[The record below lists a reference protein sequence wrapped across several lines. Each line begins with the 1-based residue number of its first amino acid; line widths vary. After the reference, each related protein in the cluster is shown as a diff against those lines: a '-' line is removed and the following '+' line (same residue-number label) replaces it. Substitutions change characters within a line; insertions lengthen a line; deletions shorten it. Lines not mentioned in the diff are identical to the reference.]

1 MNERKRNHNCHC
13 FGTVCHDNTADVR
26 DVLVPSKA
34 GGPDALVRMSTECR
48 ARHAE
53 GLVPRDHDAVRK
65 HVALVVEAFG
75 A

>member
-34 GGPDALVRMSTECR
+34 GGPDALDNYQPMC
-48 ARHAE
+48 
-53 GLVPRDHDAVRK
+53 AVCNQK
-65 HVALVVEAFG
+65 KGSKCLSQELG
-75 A
+75 